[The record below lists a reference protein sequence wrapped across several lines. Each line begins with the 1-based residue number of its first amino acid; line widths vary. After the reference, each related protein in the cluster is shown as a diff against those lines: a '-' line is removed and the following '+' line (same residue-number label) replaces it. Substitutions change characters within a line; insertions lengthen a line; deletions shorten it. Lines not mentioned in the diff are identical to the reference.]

1 MSGDDAA
8 DDLQRFE
15 TQEEAFI
22 YLRHVGTLRDA
33 EIDMGE
39 AALALALAFMPGLNV
54 DRYRQHLRK
63 LADHVREEYQ
73 SRLRMKEQDT
83 LHLRVQ
89 VLRKIIHEAHGYSG
103 DDDTYDDIQ
112 NISLIR
118 VIERRKGLPVSLG
131 IIYIVLARAM
141 AWDIEGLNF
150 PGHFLLRLQKEGE
163 RVILDPFRGGQEMD
177 AAALRNL
184 LKSIIGKGAELSHN
198 YYDIVQ
204 NRDVLLRLQNNLK
217 KRLID
222 AEDYVGA
229 VQVIE
234 TMEAIAPEE
243 YRTLFDKGVL
253 YAKLGQK
260 KQAETALLD
269 YIDKVPAARDRQQAQ
284 ALLAQIRETLR

>member
-1 MSGDDAA
+1 MSDDAA
-8 DDLQRFE
+8 EDLQRFE
-15 TQEEAFI
+15 TQGEAFS
-22 YLRHVGTLRDA
+22 YLRHVGTLCDA

-63 LADHVREEYQ
+63 LSDHVREEYQ
-73 SRLRMKEQDT
+73 SRLRMKERDT

-103 DDDTYDDIQ
+103 DDSTYDDIQ
-112 NISLIR
+112 NVSLIR

-141 AWDIEGLNF
+141 GWDIEGLNF
-150 PGHFLLRLQKEGE
+150 PGHFLLRLQKDGE
-163 RVILDPFRGGQEMD
+163 RNILDPFRGGQEMD
-177 AAALRNL
+177 AAALRQL
-184 LKSIIGKGAELSHN
+184 LKSVVGKGAELSHN
-198 YYDIVQ
+198 YYDPVG
-204 NRDVLLRLQNNLK
+204 NRDILIRLQNNLK

-222 AEDYVGA
+222 AEDYAAA

-234 TMEAIAPEE
+234 TMEAIAPDE

-253 YAKLGQK
+253 YAKLGQRQ
-260 KQAETALLD
+260 QAETALVD
-269 YIDKVPAARDRQQAQ
+269 YISRVPDARDRQQAQ
-284 ALLAQIRETLR
+284 ALLAQIRENLR